1 MVRRLFRQVRRGLGG
16 GGVIVVQRAAQIPFG
31 FAAFFGKQD
40 RRQQPP
46 AQQPADQR
54 HDPRAEAG
62 LERRK
67 PGPRAAQHLFPARDM
82 LFFHA
87 RQVREDFGP
96 LGVGLR
102 RGDASIEEG
111 GVALVSDRKSTRL
124 NSSHSQ
130 ISYAVFCLKKKKTS
144 AHMPPPQICRSNYAE
159 LPGPSPLYQTTR
171 TPFSCGT
178 SSQADS
184 SAFAAHIARPEYT
197 DPH

>member
-16 GGVIVVQRAAQIPFG
+16 GGVILVQRAAQIPFG
-31 FAAFFGKQD
+31 FAAFFGEQD

-111 GVALVSDRKSTRL
+111 GVALVSPVLQPQLSLRRRAIAL
-124 NSSHSQ
+124 H
-130 ISYAVFCLKKKKTS
+130 VFCLNSKWTGR
-144 AHMPPPQICRSNYAE
+144 ALPVYNDFGRRVPPAWPYAWAGSEAWLNAADCRSAGLN
-159 LPGPSPLYQTTR
+159 GPR
-171 TPFSCGT
+171 
-178 SSQADS
+178 
-184 SAFAAHIARPEYT
+184 
-197 DPH
+197 